1 MKKSHNKE
9 IQSYTIGQLAKLA
22 GVSARTLRYYEDEG
36 LIHPLRTSTNYRI
49 YHEKDARRLAQILAM
64 RACGLPLTTIR
75 HLLEDLDADIH
86 GALVSHLCSLQKQKK
101 SLEEAIARTE
111 KAIATIERMEDVDS
125 KTAFNEL
132 KKKGLKDFEETY
144 GQEARQLY
152 GDDAIEAA
160 NKRMMALTRDE
171 WDAKEL
177 LEDSIKVQ
185 LRLAMASGDIAGT
198 EARELACMHERW
210 IRIHWGNDAYSKQAH
225 LGLAKTYLAD
235 ERFRAYYEKAA
246 GKGATEFLV
255 GALEAYLK

>member
-1 MKKSHNKE
+1 M
-9 IQSYTIGQLAKLA
+9 
-22 GVSARTLRYYEDEG
+22 
-36 LIHPLRTSTNYRI
+36 
-49 YHEKDARRLAQILAM
+49 
-64 RACGLPLTTIR
+64 
-75 HLLEDLDADIH
+75 
-86 GALVSHLCSLQKQKK
+86 
-101 SLEEAIARTE
+101 
-111 KAIATIERMEDVDS
+111 
-125 KTAFNEL
+125 
-132 KKKGLKDFEETY
+132 KDFEETY

-210 IRIHWGNDAYSKQAH
+210 IRIHWGNDAYSKQSH